1 MGARFDLFG
10 GSARGAE
17 HARLHR
23 NNQDGIALFASEEL
37 IVAVVTD
44 GCSSGRGSEVGAR
57 YAAEWIVR
65 YAKADRD
72 PGGRDPVR
80 LTRDLTA
87 CVRRLALVLQANDD
101 DPRGALHDFFLF
113 TFLVAIIEPELTT
126 VFGVGDGVVS
136 INGRLTVLD
145 PGPDNA
151 PDYVAYGVLEKQ
163 AREPVIHHHGP
174 TADIASLLIG
184 TDGVGDLIAR
194 AKDVLPDGSC
204 VGGLH
209 ALESDDRYVR
219 NASLLQKRLIMLG
232 EVHRYLRDDT
242 SIAVIRRRGEER
254 HTCAT

>member
-1 MGARFDLFG
+1 MEAHFDLFG

-37 IVAVVTD
+37 VVAAVTD

-65 YAKADRD
+65 HVREDRN

-80 LTRDLTA
+80 LTRDLTE
-87 CVRRLALVLQANDD
+87 CVRSLAHGLRAGGEDA
-101 DPRGALHDFFLF
+101 RGALHDFFLF

-126 VFGVGDGVVS
+126 VFGVGDGAVS

-151 PDYVAYGVLEKQ
+151 PDYVAYGVVETQ
-163 AREPVIHHHGP
+163 AREPVIHHRGP
-174 TADIASLLIG
+174 SADIDSLLIG
-184 TDGVGDLIAR
+184 TDGVGDLIAH

-209 ALESDDRYVR
+209 ALETDERYVR
-219 NASLLQKRLIMLG
+219 NASLLQKRLIILG

-254 HTCAT
+254 HACAT